1 MLSIARIFFGTN
13 DTRPFLVLI
22 CLLLAGLAEAVG
34 LMTFLPILTQL
45 AGNGK
50 GDPSPLN
57 AFVINAISSTGLT
70 PTIGVMLTLIVTV
83 IVIKSVL
90 SFAALSYVGYA
101 MANVA
106 AGLRKQL
113 LADLMRAKW
122 LYFTD
127 QPMGRIANIVSND
140 ATRAASAYLFAGQFI
155 AIVLQVAVY
164 VIVAFIISWKLAALG
179 TLVGGLIALALNVL
193 VIMTKRAGMKQTD
206 RTSDIVTLLSDT
218 LSNIKVLKA
227 TNRQGFFSHHF
238 GNRIQRL
245 KKSVRKQAIS
255 KQGLRYGEEI
265 FVVTAVAVGVY
276 AAAIIWKIPLAELLV
291 TGLIFV
297 QVVLLIGKA
306 QKRMQNAAEVESAYW
321 AVHNMIADV
330 QAHVEADEG
339 TKKPAMKN
347 ECRFEQVSF
356 SHAGKS
362 VLEQAD
368 LTIPAGKIT
377 VIHGPSGSGKT
388 TIADLLIGLYR
399 PDQGRIMIDGT
410 PLNEV
415 NKAWWRSR
423 IGYVPQEPT
432 LLHDTIRSNITLGD
446 QKLGDVE
453 VNRALEQA
461 GLMKMI
467 SQLPDGLDTIVGE
480 RGSKLSGGQKQRI
493 ALARALVTRPKLLI
507 LDEVTSALDEPTEA
521 EICDNIR
528 NLPED
533 YTIFAITHRPAWTR
547 IADRL
552 YEIRDG
558 KAASC

>member
-1 MLSIARIFFGTN
+1 MFSIAKIFFGTK
-13 DTRPFLVLI
+13 DTRPFLVLT

-34 LMTFLPILTQL
+34 LMTFLPALTQL
-45 AGNGK
+45 AG
-50 GDPSPLN
+50 GDNKPSQLN
-57 AFVINAISSTGLT
+57 TFVLNAISSTGLS
-70 PTIGVMLTLIVTV
+70 PTIGVMMSLIVVV
-83 IVIKSVL
+83 IIIKSVL

-106 AGLRKQL
+106 AGLRQQL
-113 LADLMRAKW
+113 LGDLMKAKW

-127 QPMGRIANIVSND
+127 QPSGRISNIVSND

-155 AIVLQVAVY
+155 AVVLQVLVY
-164 VIVAFIISWKLAALG
+164 ITVAFIISWKLAALG

-193 VIMTKRAGMKQTD
+193 VGMTQRAGRKQTG

-218 LSNIKVLKA
+218 LNNIKVLKA
-227 TNRQGFFSHHF
+227 TNRQGFFSYHF
-238 GNRIQRL
+238 SNRINRL

-255 KQGLRYGEEI
+255 KQALRYGEEI
-265 FVVTAVAVGVY
+265 FVVSAVAAGVY
-276 AAAIIWKIPLAELLV
+276 AAAVIWKTPLAELLV

-321 AVHNMIADV
+321 AVHNMIENV
-330 QAHVEADEG
+330 QAHVERDDGQE
-339 TKKPAMKN
+339 KPVLKN
-347 ECRFEQVSF
+347 ECLFDNVSF
-356 SHAGKS
+356 SHAGKAVLQQANLS
-362 VLEQAD
+362 V
-368 LTIPAGKIT
+368 PAGRIT

-388 TIADLLIGLYR
+388 TIADLLIGLYQ
-399 PDQGRIMIDGT
+399 PDAGQITIDGT
-410 PLNEV
+410 PLDQV
-415 NKAWWRSR
+415 NLGWWRSH
-423 IGYVPQEPT
+423 IGYVPQEST

-446 QKLGDVE
+446 PELSDDDVE
-453 VNRALEQA
+453 IALDQA
-461 GLMKMI
+461 GLTEVIRQM
-467 SQLPDGLDTIVGE
+467 PDGIRTMVGE

-521 EICDNIR
+521 EICQNIR
-528 NLPED
+528 NLSQD
-533 YTIFAITHRPAWTR
+533 FTIFAITHRPAWTR

-558 KAASC
+558 KAIAG

>member
-1 MLSIARIFFGTN
+1 MLSIARIFFGTR
-13 DTRPFLVLI
+13 DTRPFLVLA
-22 CLLLAGLAEAVG
+22 CLLLAGMAEAIG
-34 LMTFLPILTQL
+34 LMTFLPALTQL
-45 AGNGK
+45 AGTAETE
-50 GDPSPLN
+50 PSALN
-57 AFVINAISSTGLT
+57 AFVLNAIASTGLN
-70 PTIGVMLTLIVTV
+70 PTIGVMLILIVTV

-106 AGLRKQL
+106 AGLRQQL
-113 LADLMRAKW
+113 LGDLMRAKW
-122 LYFTD
+122 RYFTE
-127 QPMGRIANIVSND
+127 QPAGRIANIVSND

-155 AIVLQVAVY
+155 AVLLQVLVY
-164 VIVAFIISWKLAALG
+164 IIVAYVISWKLAALG

-193 VIMTKRAGMKQTD
+193 VVMTKRAGLKQTD

-227 TNRQGFFSHHF
+227 SNRQGFFSHHF
-238 GNRIQRL
+238 SARINRL
-245 KKSVRKQAIS
+245 KKSVRKQAIA
-255 KQGLRYGEEI
+255 KQGLRYGEEV
-265 FVVTAVAVGVY
+265 FVVSAVAFGVY
-276 AAAIIWKIPLAELLV
+276 AAAIVFKTPIAELLV

-321 AVHNMIADV
+321 AVHNMINDV
-330 QAHVEADEG
+330 QANVERDEG
-339 TKKPAMKN
+339 TKKPHLTKA
-347 ECRFEQVSF
+347 CLFERVSF
-356 SHAGKS
+356 AYAGKQ
-362 VLEQAD
+362 VLVDAD
-368 LTIPAGKIT
+368 LAIPAGSIT

-388 TIADLLIGLYR
+388 TIADLIIGLYR
-399 PDQGRIMIDGT
+399 PDSGRITIDGV
-410 PLNEV
+410 PMDQV
-415 NKAWWRSR
+415 NLSWWRSQ

-446 QKLGDVE
+446 QSLSDEDVA
-453 VNRALEQA
+453 RALDQS
-461 GLMKMI
+461 GLTEFI
-467 SQLPDGLDTIVGE
+467 DQLPEGTGTFVGE

-528 NLPED
+528 RLTGD

-552 YEIRDG
+552 YEIRAG
-558 KAASC
+558 KAVEG